1 MLIFESNSYL
11 VKMDSVTFA
20 SGSKTKINEPE
31 AFRDSDLTAIN
42 HN

>member
-1 MLIFESNSYL
+1 
-11 VKMDSVTFA
+11 MDSVTFA

-31 AFRDSDLTAIN
+31 AFRDSDLTAIIFN